1 MADPALIQVID
12 QTVRPDKGHQ
22 ALYPQDALIAPV
34 LERARA
40 HTQPNDARKAIVGFL
55 GEELARQRLH
65 AEQVL
70 LETKSGLLCVGY
82 LSQGMDAVITALFE
96 AATQVFY
103 PAENP
108 TTAEQ
113 IAIVA
118 VGGYGR
124 GTLAPGSDID
134 LLFLLP
140 YKTTPWSES
149 VIEVILYTLWDL
161 KLKVGHSTR
170 SVEDCIREGR
180 ADMTIRTA
188 LLEARF
194 LTGQH
199 DLYALFESRFDKEIV
214 IGTAAE
220 FVEAKLAEREQRVT
234 RAGTSRYL
242 VEPNVKDGKGGLR
255 DLNTLFWISKYAYRV
270 KLPSEL
276 VSAGL
281 FDDEELRLFERCEDF
296 LWRVRSHM
304 HFATNRAE
312 ERLSFDMQ
320 RAIAERMGYKSHGGL
335 SSVERFMKRYFLVAK
350 DVGDLTAIVC
360 SALQTRHVQKKPI
373 LRRMLESLKRQHAA
387 IPDTRD
393 FVLIGD
399 RISVAKAD
407 IFIKDPINLLRL
419 FWFASQLDRMIHPD
433 ATRLVTQSLR
443 LVTSELRKSEEANR
457 LFVEILN
464 SRTSPETVLR
474 RMNETGLLGRF
485 VPQFGRIVAMM
496 QFNMYH
502 HYTVDE
508 HLLRS
513 VGVLTILDKGLLKD
527 DLPVANE
534 ILPTIRNRKVLAVAI
549 FLHDI
554 AKGRP
559 EDHSVAGERM
569 ARILCPRFGL
579 NESETE
585 AVAWLIAHHL
595 DMSTIAQSRD
605 LSDPRTI
612 ESFAAIV
619 QTLERLKMLLVLTV
633 CDIMAVGPG
642 VWNGWKGQLL
652 RTLFWETEII
662 LAGGHSTID
671 RAQRVKHAQEMTR
684 QSLPGWSDP
693 EIDAYIA
700 RHFPAYWLKVD
711 HEHRTRHARFL
722 LAAERDMHSMAT
734 EVATDRFRGITELTV
749 TAPDHPRLLAIITGA
764 CAAAGANIVDAQI
777 FTTTDGMAL
786 DSISVSRA
794 FDNDEDELR
803 RAARVARS
811 IEQALKGDI
820 RIAEVVASQHKKRG
834 NNRAFHVLSEVVI
847 DNALSSRT
855 TVVEVSGLDRP
866 GLLYELTT
874 ALGKLNLNIASA
886 HIATFGEKVVDVF
899 YVTDLTGSKV
909 LHAGRIKTIE
919 TTLKSV
925 LENGPDT
932 KRDTEAAK

>member
-1 MADPALIQVID
+1 MGQLNLMQTHDPAAGAEKAP
-12 QTVRPDKGHQ
+12 R
-22 ALYPQDALIAPV
+22 LYFPRETLIASV
-34 LERARA
+34 LEQARA
-40 HTQPNDARKAIVGFL
+40 HQQPHDARKAIVAFL
-55 GEELARQRLH
+55 TDVLH
-65 AEQVL
+65 RERAYAEQCL
-70 LETKSGLLCVGY
+70 IERKSGLECVGY
-82 LSQGMDAVITALFE
+82 LSQVMDAMIAAVFE
-96 AATQVFY
+96 AAIQIFY

-113 IAIVA
+113 IAVAA

-170 SVEDCIREGR
+170 SVEECIREGR

-194 LTGQH
+194 LIGQQT
-199 DLYALFESRFDKEIV
+199 LYDLFENRFDKEIV
-214 IGTAAE
+214 VGTAAE
-220 FVEAKLAEREQRVT
+220 FVEAKLAEREQRVI

-255 DLNTLFWISKYAYRV
+255 DLNTLFWIAKYAYRV
-270 KLPSEL
+270 KRPSEL
-276 VSAGL
+276 VPVGL
-281 FDDEELRLFERCEDF
+281 FDDDELHLFERCEDF
-296 LWRVRSHM
+296 LWRVRCHM
-304 HFATNRAE
+304 HYVTQRAE
-312 ERLSFDMQ
+312 ERLSFDLQ

-350 DVGDLTAIVC
+350 DVGDLTGIVC
-360 SALQTRHVQKKPI
+360 MALQTRHTQKKPI

-393 FVLIGD
+393 FVLVGD
-399 RISVAKAD
+399 RISVARQD
-407 IFIKDPINLLRL
+407 IFIKDPVNLLRL

-443 LVTSELRKSEEANR
+443 LVTSDLRKNEEANR

-464 SRTSPETVLR
+464 SRNSPETLLR

-485 VPQFGRIVAMM
+485 IPQFGRIVAMM

-513 VGVLTILDKGLLKD
+513 VGVFTTLDKGLLKD

-559 EDHSVAGERM
+559 EDHSVAGERV
-569 ARILCPRFGL
+569 ARSLCPRLGL

-693 EIDAYIA
+693 EIDAYIG

-722 LAAERDMHSMAT
+722 LAAERDMQSMTT
-734 EVATDRFRGITELTV
+734 EVSTDRFRGITELTV

-786 DSISVSRA
+786 DTISVSRA
-794 FDNDEDELR
+794 FENDEDELR

-820 RIAEVVASQHKKRG
+820 RIAEVVASQHKRRANHK
-834 NNRAFHVLSEVVI
+834 AFHVLSEVVI

-886 HIATFGEKVVDVF
+886 HIATFGEKAVDVF

-925 LENGPDT
+925 LENGLDA
-932 KRDTEAAK
+932 KRGADGAK

>member
-1 MADPALIQVID
+1 MTDPTDKPAAVHSSSEPALSLSFDAKALAQRVMALA
-12 QTVRPDKGHQ
+12 QNHAQ
-22 ALYPQDALIAPV
+22 AN
-34 LERARA
+34 E
-40 HTQPNDARKAIVGFL
+40 ARKAIVGLLSEVLTF
-55 GEELARQRLH
+55 ERQH
-65 AEQVL
+65 AEKIL
-70 LETKSGLLCVGY
+70 LAHKSGLHCVSY
-82 LSQGMDAVITALFE
+82 LSDVMDAIIAALFE
-96 AATQVFY
+96 VATGVFY

-108 TTAEQ
+108 STAEQ
-113 IAIVA
+113 IAVVA

-149 VIEVILYTLWDL
+149 VIEIILYTLWDL

-170 SVEDCIREGR
+170 TVEECIREGR

-194 LTGQH
+194 LIGERG
-199 DLYALFESRFDKEIV
+199 LFDGFETRFDKDIV
-214 IGTAAE
+214 IGSTAE
-220 FVEAKLAEREQRVT
+220 FMAAKLAEREQRVT

-255 DLNTLFWISKYAYRV
+255 DLNTLYWISKYAYRV

-276 VSAGL
+276 VKVGL
-281 FDDEELRLFERCEDF
+281 FDAEELRLFERCEDF
-296 LWRVRSHM
+296 LWRVRCHM
-304 HFATNRAE
+304 HFATGRAE

-320 RAIAERMGYKSHGGL
+320 RNIAERMDYKSHGGL

-360 SALQTRHVQKKPI
+360 SALQTRHTKKQPI
-373 LRRMLESLKRQHAA
+373 LQRMLDSLKRQHAA

-399 RISVAKAD
+399 RISIARHD
-407 IFIKDPINLLRL
+407 IFTKDPVNLLRL
-419 FWFASQLDRMIHPD
+419 FWFADQLDRMIHPD

-443 LVTSELRKSEEANR
+443 LVTSDLRKNEEANR

-464 SRTSPETVLR
+464 SKKSPESLLR

-513 VGVLTILDKGLLKD
+513 VGILATLDQGLLKD

-559 EDHSVAGERM
+559 EDHSIAGERM
-569 ARILCPRFGL
+569 ARTLCPRFGL

-612 ESFAAIV
+612 ESFGAVV

-671 RAQRVKHAQEMTR
+671 RAQRVKHAQEVTR
-684 QSLPGWSDP
+684 QNLPGWSDP
-693 EIDAYIA
+693 EIDAYIG
-700 RHFPAYWLKVD
+700 RHYPAYWLKVD
-711 HEHRTRHARFL
+711 QQHRTRHARFL

-786 DSISVSRA
+786 DTISLSRA
-794 FDNDEDELR
+794 FENDEDELR

-820 RIAEVVASQHKKRG
+820 RIAEVVASHHKKRT
-834 NNRAFHVLSEVVI
+834 NHKAFHVLSEVVI

-874 ALGKLNLNIASA
+874 AIGKLNLNIASA
-886 HIATFGEKVVDVF
+886 HIATFGEKAVDVF

-909 LHAGRIKTIE
+909 LHSSRIKTIE

-925 LENGPDT
+925 LENAHET
-932 KRDTEAAK
+932 KTALETTK

>member
-1 MADPALIQVID
+1 MAEPIL
-12 QTVRPDKGHQ
+12 TQ
-22 ALYPQDALIAPV
+22 ADDHAQAAEKVQHAPYSRTALIAPV
-34 LERARA
+34 LEHARSQNQA
-40 HTQPNDARKAIVGFL
+40 HEARKAMVGFL
-55 GEELARQRLH
+55 GEELAKQRLY
-65 AEQVL
+65 AEKLL
-70 LETKSGLLCVGY
+70 LETKSGLICVGY
-82 LSQGMDAVITALFE
+82 LSQVMDAIIVALFE

-108 TTAEQ
+108 STAEQ
-113 IAIVA
+113 IAVAA

-149 VIEVILYTLWDL
+149 VIEVVLYTLWDL

-170 SVEDCIREGR
+170 SVEDCIREAR

-188 LLEARF
+188 LLEGRY
-194 LTGQH
+194 LTGQRE
-199 DLYALFESRFDKEIV
+199 LYESFESRFDKEIV

-220 FVEAKLAEREQRVT
+220 FVTAKLQEREQRVT

-276 VSAGL
+276 VAAGL
-281 FDDEELRLFERCEDF
+281 FDDEEARLFERCEDF
-296 LWRVRSHM
+296 LWRVRCHM

-360 SALQTRHVQKKPI
+360 SALQTRHTQKKPI
-373 LRRMLESLKRQHAA
+373 LRRMLESLKRQYAA

-393 FVLIGD
+393 FVLVGD
-399 RISVAKAD
+399 RISVAQPD
-407 IFIKDPINLLRL
+407 IFTKDPVNLLRL

-443 LVTSELRKSEEANR
+443 LVTSDLRKSEEANR

-464 SRTSPETVLR
+464 SRASPETVLR

-485 VPQFGRIVAMM
+485 IPQFGRIVAMM

-513 VGVLTILDKGLLKD
+513 VGVLSTLDKGLLKD

-559 EDHSVAGERM
+559 EDHSIAGERM
-569 ARILCPRFGL
+569 ARTLCPRFGL

-693 EIDAYIA
+693 EIDAYIG

-786 DSISVSRA
+786 DTISVSRA

-820 RIAEVVASQHKKRG
+820 RIAEVVASQHKKRS
-834 NNRAFHVLSEVVI
+834 NTRAFHVLSEVVI
-847 DNALSSRT
+847 DNALSGRT
-855 TVVEVSGLDRP
+855 TVVEISGLDRP

-909 LHAGRIKTIE
+909 LHAGRLKTIE
-919 TTLKSV
+919 STLKSA
-925 LENGPDT
+925 LESGLDA
-932 KRDTEAAK
+932 KRDAETVK